1 MRYIIN
7 FKYLLSR
14 FYRNLFLAIKGQ
26 EMDYTSGSINRAIF
40 MLSVPMVLE
49 MVLESVFAVVDIF
62 FVGKISTNAV
72 ATVGLTESV
81 ITIVYS
87 IAIGLSM
94 ATTAVVARRIGEKA
108 PKKAAVAAFQSMI
121 IAFVI
126 SGVIGILGLFF
137 AQDILRTMGAEEDLI
152 AEGYG
157 YTAIM
162 FAGNASIMFIFLIN
176 AIFRGAGDAS
186 LAMRSLWLAN
196 SLNIVLDPI
205 LIFGWGPIPAF
216 GIEGAAIATT
226 TGRGIGVI
234 YQLYHLLK
242 GHSVIHLTLDTL
254 KLKWK
259 VIINILR
266 VSVGGI
272 MQFLVE
278 SASWIFLARILALF
292 GSEVLAGYT
301 ISLRIIMFTLLPSWG
316 MANATATLVGK
327 NLGADQPER
336 AEASVWR
343 SGFYSMVFLTFIGA
357 TFFLFAAEFVG
368 IFSSEPQVVEYGIL
382 SLQVICLG
390 YVFFAYGMVI
400 TQSFNGAG
408 DTMTPTVIN
417 LFCFWLFQI
426 PFAYLMAVY
435 WNLGPL
441 GVFISIAVAHSM
453 LAVIGVIVFR
463 KGKWK
468 KVKV

>member
-94 ATTAVVARRIGEKA
+94 ATTAVVARRIGEKE

-137 AQDILRTMGAEEDLI
+137 AQDMLRMMGAEEDLI

-242 GHSVIHLTLDTL
+242 GHSVIHLTQDTL

-259 VIINILR
+259 VIVDILR
-266 VSVGGI
+266 VSVVK
-272 MQFLVE
+272 Q
-278 SASWIFLARILALF
+278 RIN
-292 GSEVLAGYT
+292 T
-301 ISLRIIMFTLLPSWG
+301 ITG
-316 MANATATLVGK
+316 
-327 NLGADQPER
+327 E
-336 AEASVWR
+336 
-343 SGFYSMVFLTFIGA
+343 
-357 TFFLFAAEFVG
+357 
-368 IFSSEPQVVEYGIL
+368 
-382 SLQVICLG
+382 
-390 YVFFAYGMVI
+390 
-400 TQSFNGAG
+400 
-408 DTMTPTVIN
+408 
-417 LFCFWLFQI
+417 
-426 PFAYLMAVY
+426 
-435 WNLGPL
+435 
-441 GVFISIAVAHSM
+441 
-453 LAVIGVIVFR
+453 
-463 KGKWK
+463 
-468 KVKV
+468 

>member
-1 MRYIIN
+1 
-7 FKYLLSR
+7 
-14 FYRNLFLAIKGQ
+14 
-26 EMDYTSGSINRAIF
+26 MDYTSGSINRAIF

-87 IAIGLSM
+87 IAIGLSI
-94 ATTAVVARRIGEKA
+94 ATTAVVARRIGEKE

-137 AQDILRTMGAEEDLI
+137 AQDMLRMMGAEEDLI

-226 TGRGIGVI
+226 TGRGIVVI

-259 VIINILR
+259 VIVDILR
-266 VSVGGI
+266 VSSWKYHAISGGI
-272 MQFLVE
+272 RQLD
-278 SASWIFLARILALF
+278 LPGPHF
-292 GSEVLAGYT
+292 GS
-301 ISLRIIMFTLLPSWG
+301 
-316 MANATATLVGK
+316 
-327 NLGADQPER
+327 
-336 AEASVWR
+336 VW
-343 SGFYSMVFLTFIGA
+343 
-357 TFFLFAAEFVG
+357 
-368 IFSSEPQVVEYGIL
+368 
-382 SLQVICLG
+382 
-390 YVFFAYGMVI
+390 
-400 TQSFNGAG
+400 
-408 DTMTPTVIN
+408 
-417 LFCFWLFQI
+417 
-426 PFAYLMAVY
+426 
-435 WNLGPL
+435 
-441 GVFISIAVAHSM
+441 
-453 LAVIGVIVFR
+453 
-463 KGKWK
+463 
-468 KVKV
+468 